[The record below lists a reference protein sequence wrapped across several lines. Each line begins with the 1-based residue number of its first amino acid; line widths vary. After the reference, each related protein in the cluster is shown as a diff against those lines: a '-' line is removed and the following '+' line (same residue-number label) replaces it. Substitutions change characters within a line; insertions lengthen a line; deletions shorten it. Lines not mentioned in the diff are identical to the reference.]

1 MTGSQLNFGML
12 KVTVTTT
19 TTGNKSTAVS
29 LALVPSAV
37 DLSSHS
43 LAIRMNKKYIWI
55 LVLADSFSGTA
66 DLWFIYSVYIVWNK
80 FWHRTTSIRRDPLV
94 PRSSSSSNTRTTVVV
109 DKVAVVVVVF

>member
-43 LAIRMNKKYIWI
+43 LVIRMNKKYI
-55 LVLADSFSGTA
+55 
-66 DLWFIYSVYIVWNK
+66 
-80 FWHRTTSIRRDPLV
+80 
-94 PRSSSSSNTRTTVVV
+94 
-109 DKVAVVVVVF
+109 